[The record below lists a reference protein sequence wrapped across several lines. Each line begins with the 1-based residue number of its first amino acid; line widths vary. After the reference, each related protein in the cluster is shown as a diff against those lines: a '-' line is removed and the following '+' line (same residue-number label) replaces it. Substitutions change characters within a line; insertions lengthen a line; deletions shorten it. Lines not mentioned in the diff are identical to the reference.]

1 MKKRLLFF
9 FGLALLYSFCEAQD
23 TIVFKTGERDAVT
36 VTSFGKKTINFIL
49 EDTAYSVNESRIDYI
64 KYRNSIRYSYKD
76 LFVKYDSANKA
87 LSAEMAKDDSAEF
100 RPLHISIGVGGSSI
114 ESDILNNANIPPP
127 ELGPFFITQY
137 LVYNAIIDYS
147 VTRWLSFGIGAAY
160 LLAHLFQPKAS
171 VTDTLAT
178 LSAMIVVGGLLI
190 AVSVACMTQ
199 IYVTVS
205 DPLFG
210 DYLKEEDVFDQFL
223 FWPQLTLLIQILY
236 VIVTSLGIV
245 ISLSTSDEFVR
256 LTNITAGIAL
266 LIYTTTKTWQLIDT
280 LRLLGWHRQEYAS
293 LLLKAQQQRAATSA
307 SRMTG

>member
-160 LLAHLFQPKAS
+160 QWVSDNPSEEPINGYVVNYKE
-171 VTDTLAT
+171 TEKITRYNY
-178 LSAMIVVGGLLI
+178 SARVLYHPLKHAGLDIYAGLRGGISSWKEQITSNSDPAGDYIYKTTVPSKSQGSYQVLIGGLL
-190 AVSVACMTQ
+190 
-199 IYVTVS
+199 
-205 DPLFG
+205 P
-210 DYLKEEDVFDQFL
+210 VFDCVG
-223 FWPQLTLLIQILY
+223 IH
-236 VIVTSLGIV
+236 VELGIGNPY
-245 ISLSTSDEFVR
+245 LFEGG
-256 LTNITAGIAL
+256 ITFL
-266 LIYTTTKTWQLIDT
+266 L
-280 LRLLGWHRQEYAS
+280 
-293 LLLKAQQQRAATSA
+293 
-307 SRMTG
+307 